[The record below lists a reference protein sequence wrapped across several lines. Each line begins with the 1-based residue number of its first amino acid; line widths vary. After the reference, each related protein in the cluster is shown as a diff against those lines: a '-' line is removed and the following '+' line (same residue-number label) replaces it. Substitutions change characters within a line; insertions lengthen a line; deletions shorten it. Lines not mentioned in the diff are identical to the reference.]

1 MFTWL
6 FWKQALERA
15 IKTAAQG
22 VISAG
27 IIGPTTDMFTLDWM
41 VAASFAISGFVL
53 SVLTS
58 IVSVNIGPTDNSPSA
73 V

>member
-27 IIGPTTDMFTLDWM
+27 IIGPTTDLFAVDWR
-41 VAASFAISGFVL
+41 VALSFAVSGFVL